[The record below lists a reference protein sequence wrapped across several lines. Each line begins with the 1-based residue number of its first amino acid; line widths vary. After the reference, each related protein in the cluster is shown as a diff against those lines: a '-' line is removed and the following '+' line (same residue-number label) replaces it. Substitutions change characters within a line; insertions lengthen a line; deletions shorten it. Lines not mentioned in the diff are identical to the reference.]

1 MHKVMVITALAASLM
16 VSTAVLAAPANLA
29 GAIAPDSALTLVRGG
44 VGAGGG
50 HIGGGGGGGEH
61 VGGIGGPR
69 GGAGAHFEAEGHFEN
84 YHLGEVNPGHWR
96 NNRVYPGGLVVN
108 GGDYGPS
115 YAGSCSW
122 LRREAI
128 ATGSPYW
135 WRRYQACL

>member
-16 VSTAVLAAPANLA
+16 VSTAVIAAPANLA

-44 VGAGGG
+44 VGVGGA
-50 HIGGGGGGGEH
+50 HMGGVGGGGEH

-69 GGAGAHFEAEGHFEN
+69 GGAGAHFEADGHFEN
-84 YHLGEVNPGHWR
+84 HHLGEANPGRWHNDR
-96 NNRVYPGGLVVN
+96 FYPGGLVVN
-108 GGDYGPS
+108 GGDYGSS

-135 WRRYQACL
+135 WRRYHACL